1 MRYIRKLQ
9 DSLPILKNWLD
20 DAVDRNQ
27 LQNWK
32 SLVINRRKPHTY
44 RAFTMFG
51 EDRICLH
58 RFEECSEAEA
68 FMHPHPW
75 PGAFLVVS
83 GPYRH
88 WVGRSSNLEDQ
99 PNEVMDSVMC
109 KGSIYQ
115 IVDPQVWHMV
125 QPLETSYT
133 IMLNGP
139 VWDVQH
145 KETRTTKG
153 KNLDSMSED
162 DLITHLKI
170 FQEFLEEYL

>member
-1 MRYIRKLQ
+1 MRYIQKLQ

-27 LQNWK
+27 LQNWD

-58 RFEECSEAEA
+58 RFEPCSEAEA
-68 FMHPHPW
+68 FIHPHPW
-75 PGAFLVVS
+75 PGAFLVIS
-83 GPYRH
+83 GSYRH
-88 WVGRSSNLEDQ
+88 LVARSENLKDR
-99 PNEVMDSVMC
+99 PFEVMDSIMC
-109 KGSIYQ
+109 KGSTYQ
-115 IVDPQVWHMV
+115 IIDPRVWHIV

-153 KNLDSMSED
+153 KDLEKMSES
-162 DLITHLKI
+162 DLRTHLKV
-170 FQEFLEEYL
+170 FQEFLREYL